1 MKESKF
7 QPGDLVR
14 HVSYYVEGALL
25 LVELSGELGDFDYT
39 WHALGPRGICL
50 VWESNLTLISRG
62 SDRAPAQG
70 APPGPSNK
78 GLPGPLSG
86 PPCILTGDPPG
97 GGV

>member
-14 HVSYYVEGALL
+14 HVIERALL

-39 WHALGPRGICL
+39 WHALGPRGMLL

-62 SDRAPAQG
+62 ERQG
-70 APPGPSNK
+70 PCTGGSS
-78 GLPGPLSG
+78 GPLK
-86 PPCILTGDPPG
+86 
-97 GGV
+97 